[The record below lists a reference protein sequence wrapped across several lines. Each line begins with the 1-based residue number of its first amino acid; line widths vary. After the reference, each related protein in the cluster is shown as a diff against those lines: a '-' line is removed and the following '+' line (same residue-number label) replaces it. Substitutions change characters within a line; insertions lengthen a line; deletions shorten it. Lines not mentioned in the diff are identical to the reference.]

1 MSVLIDGSAGI
12 TTNTGAVY
20 NGLQSTTAVAST
32 SGTAVLFT
40 GIPLWTKRITAMFNA
55 VSTNGTSLIQ
65 VQLGSGSVTTSG
77 YICLSQGIINAAN
90 AGVASYTSG
99 CVFAL
104 GGSATTSLYG
114 NFVCTLITG
123 NTWTFT
129 FNGNDITGLRSMMTT
144 GSIALSGS
152 LDRVNIT
159 TVAGTDTFDAGTI
172 NLIYE

>member
-32 SGTAVLFT
+32 SGTSILFT
-40 GIPLWTKRITAMFNA
+40 GIPLWTKRITVMFNG
-55 VSTNGTSLIQ
+55 VSTNGTSNYL
-65 VQLGSGSVTTSG
+65 VQLGSGSVDSSSYVSSANNGGTGATSTAG
-77 YICLSQGIINAAN
+77 FLFCQSTVATSVHYGSMIISSLGSNIWVSQGCDVLT
-90 AGVASYTSG
+90 AGGISF
-99 CVFAL
+99 FA
-104 GGSATTSLYG
+104 GGKT
-114 NFVCTLITG
+114 
-123 NTWTFT
+123 
-129 FNGNDITGLRSMMTT
+129 
-144 GSIALSGS
+144 LSGT